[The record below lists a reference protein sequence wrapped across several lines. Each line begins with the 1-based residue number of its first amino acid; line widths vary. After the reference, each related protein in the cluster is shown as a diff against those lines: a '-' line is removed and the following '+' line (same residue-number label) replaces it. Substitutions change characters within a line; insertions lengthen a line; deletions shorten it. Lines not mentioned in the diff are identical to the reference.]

1 LHKTVWRNSH
11 EKYALAREN
20 SRQFHDILANSDVAV
35 QHSKAEPLDRRGLS
49 KVNRSALAPDIL
61 DQTNP
66 FARILDLAADAII
79 AVDVR
84 KSIIFFNRS
93 AEAVF
98 GYSAEE
104 VRAKPLKLL
113 FRGGLAGFHQRRIAP
128 LEASA
133 EKAGAA
139 LERREIVGRR
149 KDGSEFPAKVSL
161 SKIEFDGETVLSLM
175 LQDVTSHA
183 FTEERLRAALREKEV
198 LLEEVHHRVKNN
210 LQVITSLLGLQARSI
225 KDPATRIKFDE
236 SRYRL
241 QAMAILHEILDES
254 SSLAEIDFADYIQRL
269 VAHLVR
275 SYGATGRIRTRL
287 HLDPLFCHRDVA
299 LPCGLIVNEVLSN
312 ALKYAFP
319 GEKTGEVQIELRREL
334 SGRVHLLIADNGIGL
349 PRGCDWQTSP
359 TLGLRLV
366 RTLTRQIEANM
377 QVTGG
382 NGTAFSIVFRDGL
395 RMGLK

>member
-1 LHKTVWRNSH
+1 MG
-11 EKYALAREN
+11 
-20 SRQFHDILANSDVAV
+20 
-35 QHSKAEPLDRRGLS
+35 RRS
-49 KVNRSALAPDIL
+49 PYKVNRSALAPDIL
-61 DQTNP
+61 DHTNP
-66 FARILDLAADAII
+66 FARILDLTADAII
-79 AVDVR
+79 AVNVR
-84 KSIIFFNRS
+84 KSIVFFNRS
-93 AEAVF
+93 AEAAF

-104 VRAKPLKLL
+104 VRDKPLKLL
-113 FRGGLAGFHQRRIAP
+113 FRGGLAGFHRERMVT
-128 LEASA
+128 LETSGV
-133 EKAGAA
+133 KAWAI
-139 LERREIVGRR
+139 LERREIAGRR

-161 SKIEFDGETVLSLM
+161 STVEFDGEAFLSLT

-183 FTEERLRAALREKEV
+183 VAEERLRAALREKEV

-236 SRYRL
+236 SRYRI

-275 SYGATGRIRTRL
+275 SYGALGRIRTRL
-287 HLDPLFCHRDVA
+287 QLDPLSCHRDVA

-319 GEKTGEVQIELRREL
+319 GGKAGEVQIELRREP
-334 SGRVHLLIADNGIGL
+334 SGRVHLRIADNGIGL
-349 PRGCDWQTSP
+349 PRGCDWETSP

-366 RTLTRQIEANM
+366 RTLARQIEANM
-377 QVTGG
+377 QVAGG
-382 NGTAFSIVFRDGL
+382 NGTAFSITFRDGL
-395 RMGLK
+395 RMGVK

>member
-1 LHKTVWRNSH
+1 MRIRGH
-11 EKYALAREN
+11 Y
-20 SRQFHDILANSDVAV
+20 HDIVEYSNVDV
-35 QHSKAEPLDRRGLS
+35 QHSKAEALGRRSPS
-49 KVNRSALAPDIL
+49 KVNRSALAPGIL
-61 DQTNP
+61 DHTNS

-84 KSIIFFNRS
+84 KSIVFFNRS

-113 FRGGLAGFHQRRIAP
+113 FRGGFAGFHPDRMAKLKTP
-128 LEASA
+128 A
-133 EKAGAA
+133 ESAGAT
-139 LERREIVGRR
+139 LERREMVCRR
-149 KDGSEFPAKVSL
+149 KNGTEFPAKVSL
-161 SKIEFDGETVLSLM
+161 SKIEFDGKTILSLIM
-175 LQDVTSHA
+175 QDVTSHA

-236 SRYRL
+236 SRYRI

-254 SSLAEIDFADYIQRL
+254 SSLAEIDFADYVQRL

-275 SYGATGRIRTRL
+275 SYGAIGHIRTRL
-287 HLDPLFCHRDVA
+287 LLKPLSCHRDVA

-319 GEKTGEVQIELRREL
+319 GGKAGEVQIELRREPT
-334 SGRVHLLIADNGIGL
+334 GRVHLLIADNGIGL

-366 RTLTRQIEANM
+366 RTLARQIEAAL
-377 QVTGG
+377 QVTSG
-382 NGTAFSIVFRDGL
+382 NGTAFSITFRDGL
-395 RMGLK
+395 RTGIKE

>member
-1 LHKTVWRNSH
+1 MG
-11 EKYALAREN
+11 
-20 SRQFHDILANSDVAV
+20 
-35 QHSKAEPLDRRGLS
+35 RRSPS
-49 KVNRSALAPDIL
+49 KVNRSVLAPDFL
-61 DQTNP
+61 RLTNP

-93 AEAVF
+93 AEAAF
-98 GYSAEE
+98 GYLPHE
-104 VRAKPLKLL
+104 VHAKPLKFL
-113 FRGGLAGFHQRRIAP
+113 FRGGLAGFHPERIAR
-128 LEASA
+128 LEAFGENASV
-133 EKAGAA
+133 AA
-139 LERREIVGRR
+139 ERREIVGRR

-161 SKIEFDGETVLSLM
+161 SKIEFEGAPILSLM
-175 LQDVTSHA
+175 LQDMTSHA

-225 KDPATRIKFDE
+225 KDSATRIKFDE
-236 SRYRL
+236 SRYRI

-254 SSLAEIDFADYIQRL
+254 SSLAEIDFADYVQRL

-275 SYGATGRIRTRL
+275 SYGAIGRIRTRL
-287 HLDPLFCHRDVA
+287 LLDPLSCHRDVA

-319 GEKTGEVQIELRREL
+319 GGKAGEVQIELRKEL
-334 SGRVHLLIADNGIGL
+334 GGKVHLLIADNGIGL

-366 RTLTRQIEANM
+366 RTLARQIEADM

-382 NGTAFSIVFRDGL
+382 NGTVFSITFRDGL
-395 RMGLK
+395 RIITK

>member
-1 LHKTVWRNSH
+1 M
-11 EKYALAREN
+11 
-20 SRQFHDILANSDVAV
+20 DVR
-35 QHSKAEPLDRRGLS
+35 HSKVDPLGRRSPS

-61 DQTNP
+61 DHNNP
-66 FARILDLAADAII
+66 FARILRLATDAII

-84 KSIIFFNRS
+84 KSVIFFNRS
-93 AEAVF
+93 AEAMF
-98 GYSAEE
+98 GYSAQE

-113 FRGGLAGFHQRRIAP
+113 FRGGLAGFHPERIGTLEKFP
-128 LEASA
+128 DEASA
-133 EKAGAA
+133 Y
-139 LERREIVGRR
+139 REIVGRC
-149 KDGSEFPAKVSL
+149 KDGSEFPARVSL
-161 SKIEFDGETVLSLM
+161 SKIEFDGEIILSLT
-175 LQDVTSHA
+175 LQDVMSHA
-183 FTEERLRAALREKEV
+183 FTEERLRATLREKEV

-236 SRYRL
+236 SRYRI

-275 SYGATGRIRTRL
+275 SYGAIGRIRPRL
-287 HLDPLFCHRDVA
+287 RMDRLSCHRDVA

-319 GEKTGEVQIELRREL
+319 GGKTGEVQIELRREP
-334 SGRVHLLIADNGIGL
+334 SGRVHLLMADNGIGL
-349 PRGCDWQTSP
+349 PRGFDWQTSP

-366 RTLTRQIEANM
+366 RTLARQIEANM
-377 QVTGG
+377 QVNSGS
-382 NGTAFSIVFRDGL
+382 GTAFSITFHDGL
-395 RMGLK
+395 RMGIK

>member
-1 LHKTVWRNSH
+1 MGRRSLSNV
-11 EKYALAREN
+11 
-20 SRQFHDILANSDVAV
+20 SRSV
-35 QHSKAEPLDRRGLS
+35 
-49 KVNRSALAPDIL
+49 LAPDIL
-61 DQTNP
+61 DHSNP

-79 AVDVR
+79 AVNLR
-84 KSIIFFNRS
+84 HSIIFFNRS
-93 AEAVF
+93 AETAF
-98 GYSAEE
+98 GYVADE
-104 VRAKPLKLL
+104 VRAKPVKLL
-113 FRGGLAGFHQRRIAP
+113 FRGGLAGFHPERIAP
-128 LEASA
+128 LEVFG
-133 EKAGAA
+133 ENAA
-139 LERREIVGRR
+139 AAAERREIVGRR

-161 SKIEFDGETVLSLM
+161 SKIKFDGQTILSLM

-225 KDPATRIKFDE
+225 KDSATRVKFDE
-236 SRYRL
+236 SRYRI

-254 SSLAEIDFADYIQRL
+254 SSLAEIDFADYVQRL

-275 SYGATGRIRTRL
+275 SYGAIGRIRTQLRL
-287 HLDPLFCHRDVA
+287 ETLTCHRDIA

-319 GEKTGEVQIELRREL
+319 GGKAGEVQIELRREPE
-334 SGRVHLLIADNGIGL
+334 GKVHLRIADNGIGL

-366 RTLTRQIEANM
+366 RTLARQIEAHM
-377 QVTGG
+377 QVDSA
-382 NGTAFSIVFRDGL
+382 NGTAFSIAFRDGL
-395 RMGLK
+395 RSSSK

>member
-1 LHKTVWRNSH
+1 LFPRKVRVS
-11 EKYALAREN
+11 ALKCAVR
-20 SRQFHDILANSDVAV
+20 SVIYFFYSSVDV
-35 QHSKAEPLDRRGLS
+35 QHSNAEPLGRRRPS
-49 KVNRSALAPDIL
+49 KVNRPVTAPDFL
-61 DQTNP
+61 DHANP
-66 FARILDLAADAII
+66 FARILDLAADAIV
-79 AVDVR
+79 AVNTR
-84 KSIIFFNRS
+84 KSIVFFNRS
-93 AEAVF
+93 AEATF

-113 FRGGLAGFHQRRIAP
+113 FRGGLAGFHPERIAA
-128 LEASA
+128 LETSGEEACV
-133 EKAGAA
+133 A

-161 SKIEFDGETVLSLM
+161 STVDFEGETILSLM

-183 FTEERLRAALREKEV
+183 FTEERLRAAVREKQV
-198 LLEEVHHRVKNN
+198 LLDEVHHRVKNN

-236 SRYRL
+236 SRYRI

-254 SSLAEIDFADYIQRL
+254 SSLAEIDFANYIQRL
-269 VAHLVR
+269 AAHLVR
-275 SYGATGRIRTRL
+275 SYGAIERVRTRL
-287 HLDPLFCHRDVA
+287 RLDPLSCHRDIA

-319 GEKTGEVQIELRREL
+319 GEKAGEVRIELRRET
-334 SGRVHLLIADNGIGL
+334 SGKVQLLIADNGIGL
-349 PRGCDWQTSP
+349 PRGCDWETSP

-366 RTLTRQIEANM
+366 RTLARQIEATM
-377 QVTGG
+377 QVNSA

-395 RMGLK
+395 RISAK

>member
-1 LHKTVWRNSH
+1 MG
-11 EKYALAREN
+11 
-20 SRQFHDILANSDVAV
+20 
-35 QHSKAEPLDRRGLS
+35 RRSPS
-49 KVNRSALAPDIL
+49 KVNRSVLAPDFL
-61 DQTNP
+61 RHTNP
-66 FARILDLAADAII
+66 FARILDLTADAII

-93 AEAVF
+93 AEAAF
-98 GYSAEE
+98 GYLADE
-104 VRAKPLKLL
+104 VHAKPLKLL
-113 FRGGLAGFHQRRIAP
+113 FRGGLAGFHPERIAR
-128 LEASA
+128 LEAFGENASVA
-133 EKAGAA
+133 V
-139 LERREIVGRR
+139 ERREIVGRR

-161 SKIEFDGETVLSLM
+161 SKIEFEGEPILSLM

-225 KDPATRIKFDE
+225 KDSATRIKFDE
-236 SRYRL
+236 SRYRI

-254 SSLAEIDFADYIQRL
+254 SSLAEIDFADYVQRL

-275 SYGATGRIRTRL
+275 SYGAIGRIRTRL
-287 HLDPLFCHRDVA
+287 LLDPLSCHRDVA

-319 GEKTGEVQIELRREL
+319 GGKPGEVQIELRREA
-334 SGRVHLLIADNGIGL
+334 GGKVHLLIADNGIGL
-349 PRGCDWQTSP
+349 PRGCDWETSP

-366 RTLTRQIEANM
+366 RTLARQIEANM

-382 NGTAFSIVFRDGL
+382 NGTAFSIAFRDGL
-395 RMGLK
+395 RIITK

>member
-1 LHKTVWRNSH
+1 MIYLPIANV
-11 EKYALAREN
+11 
-20 SRQFHDILANSDVAV
+20 DI
-35 QHSKAEPLDRRGLS
+35 QHSKAEPLERRGSS

-61 DQTNP
+61 DHTNP

-79 AVDVR
+79 AVNVR

-93 AEAVF
+93 AEAAF
-98 GYSAEE
+98 GYTAEE

-113 FRGGLAGFHQRRIAP
+113 FRGGLAHFNQGQMVMLDTP
-128 LEASA
+128 G
-133 EKAGAA
+133 EKAWVTP
-139 LERREIVGRR
+139 ERREIVGRR

-161 SKIEFDGETVLSLM
+161 SKIEFGGGTILSLM
-175 LQDVTSHA
+175 LQDVTSRA
-183 FTEERLRAALREKEV
+183 FTEERLRAALREKEL

-225 KDPATRIKFDE
+225 KDSATRIKFDE
-236 SRYRL
+236 SRYRI

-254 SSLAEIDFADYIQRL
+254 SSLAEIDFADYIQKL

-275 SYGATGRIRTRL
+275 SYGAIGRIRTQLR
-287 HLDPLFCHRDVA
+287 LDPLSCHRDVA
-299 LPCGLIVNEVLSN
+299 LPCGLIVNEVVSN

-319 GEKTGEVQIELRREL
+319 GGKAGDVQIELRREAG
-334 SGRVHLLIADNGIGL
+334 GRVHLLIADTGIGL
-349 PRGCDWQTSP
+349 PRGCDWETSP

-366 RTLTRQIEANM
+366 RTLARQIEATM

-382 NGTAFSIVFRDGL
+382 NGTAFSIAFRDGL
-395 RMGLK
+395 PMGIK

>member
-1 LHKTVWRNSH
+1 MGRRTP
-11 EKYALAREN
+11 
-20 SRQFHDILANSDVAV
+20 
-35 QHSKAEPLDRRGLS
+35 SKA
-49 KVNRSALAPDIL
+49 NRSVLAPDIL
-61 DQTNP
+61 DHTNP
-66 FARILDLAADAII
+66 FARVLDLAADAII
-79 AVDVR
+79 AVNVR

-93 AEAVF
+93 AETAF
-98 GYSAEE
+98 GYSAKE
-104 VRAKPLKLL
+104 VRAKPVKLL
-113 FRGGLAGFHQRRIAP
+113 FRGGLAGFHPERIAT
-128 LEASA
+128 LEAFA
-133 EKAGAA
+133 ENALVAA
-139 LERREIVGRR
+139 ERREIVGRR

-161 SKIEFDGETVLSLM
+161 SKIEFDGETILSLM
-175 LQDVTSHA
+175 LQDMTSHG

-225 KDPATRIKFDE
+225 KDSATRIKFDE
-236 SRYRL
+236 SRYRI

-254 SSLAEIDFADYIQRL
+254 SSLAEIDFADYVQRL

-275 SYGATGRIRTRL
+275 SYGAIGRIRTRL
-287 HLDPLFCHRDVA
+287 RLEPLSCHRDVA

-319 GEKTGEVQIELRREL
+319 GGKAGEVQIELRREP

-349 PRGCDWQTSP
+349 PNGCDWETSA

-366 RTLTRQIEANM
+366 RTLARQIEAQM

-382 NGTAFSIVFRDGL
+382 NGTAFSIEFRDGL
-395 RMGLK
+395 PIGIK

>member
-1 LHKTVWRNSH
+1 
-11 EKYALAREN
+11 
-20 SRQFHDILANSDVAV
+20 
-35 QHSKAEPLDRRGLS
+35 
-49 KVNRSALAPDIL
+49 LAPDFL
-61 DQTNP
+61 RHANP

-93 AEAVF
+93 AEAAF
-98 GYSAEE
+98 GYLADE
-104 VRAKPLKLL
+104 VRAKPVKLL
-113 FRGGLAGFHQRRIAP
+113 FRGGLAGFHPERIAP
-128 LEASA
+128 LEVFGENAL
-133 EKAGAA
+133 AA
-139 LERREIVGRR
+139 AERREVVGRR

-161 SKIEFDGETVLSLM
+161 SKIEFDGETILSLM

-225 KDPATRIKFDE
+225 KDPATRVKFDE
-236 SRYRL
+236 SRYRI

-254 SSLAEIDFADYIQRL
+254 SSLAEIDFADYVQRL

-275 SYGATGRIRTRL
+275 SYGAIGRIRARL
-287 HLDPLFCHRDVA
+287 LLDPLSCHRDVA

-319 GEKTGEVQIELRREL
+319 GGKAGEVQIELRKEL
-334 SGRVHLLIADNGIGL
+334 GGKVHLLIADNGIGL
-349 PRGCDWQTSP
+349 PRGCNWETSP

-366 RTLTRQIEANM
+366 RTLARQIEANM

-382 NGTAFSIVFRDGL
+382 NGTAFSITFRDGL
-395 RMGLK
+395 SIDTK

>member
-1 LHKTVWRNSH
+1 V
-11 EKYALAREN
+11 
-20 SRQFHDILANSDVAV
+20 DVR
-35 QHSKAEPLDRRGLS
+35 HSKAESLGRRSPS
-49 KVNRSALAPDIL
+49 KVNRSATAPDIL
-61 DQTNP
+61 YPANP

-79 AVDVR
+79 AVNVR

-93 AEAVF
+93 AEATF
-98 GYSAEE
+98 GYSATE
-104 VRAKPLKLL
+104 VCAKPLKLL
-113 FRGGLAGFHQRRIAP
+113 FRGGLAGFHPERIATLETFNEYP
-128 LEASA
+128 LVAS
-133 EKAGAA
+133 
-139 LERREIVGRR
+139 ERREIVGRR
-149 KDGSEFPAKVSL
+149 KNGSEFPAKVSL
-161 SKIEFDGETVLSLM
+161 SKIEFEGETILSLM

-198 LLEEVHHRVKNN
+198 LLEEIHHRVKNN

-225 KDPATRIKFDE
+225 KDSATRIKFDE
-236 SRYRL
+236 SRYRI

-275 SYGATGRIRTRL
+275 SYGAIGRIRTRL
-287 HLDPLFCHRDVA
+287 RLDPLSCHRDVA

-319 GEKTGEVQIELRREL
+319 GGKAGEVQIELRREA

-349 PRGCDWQTSP
+349 PSGCDWETSP

-366 RTLTRQIEANM
+366 RTLARQIEANM
-377 QVTGG
+377 QVTGDD
-382 NGTAFSIVFRDGL
+382 GTAFSITFRDGL
-395 RMGLK
+395 RSSNK

>member
-1 LHKTVWRNSH
+1 MEVR
-11 EKYALAREN
+11 
-20 SRQFHDILANSDVAV
+20 
-35 QHSKAEPLDRRGLS
+35 HSKAQPLGRRRPS
-49 KVNRSALAPDIL
+49 KVNRRASAPDIL
-61 DQTNP
+61 DHSNP

-79 AVDVR
+79 AVNVR
-84 KSIIFFNRS
+84 KCIIYFNRS
-93 AEAVF
+93 AEAAF
-98 GYSAEE
+98 GYSGEE
-104 VRAKPLKLL
+104 VRAKPVKFL
-113 FRGGLAGFHQRRIAP
+113 FRGGLAGFHPERIAR
-128 LEASA
+128 LETFG
-133 EKAGAA
+133 EHGLVAA
-139 LERREIVGRR
+139 ERREIVGRR

-161 SKIEFDGETVLSLM
+161 SKFELEGETILSLT

-225 KDPATRIKFDE
+225 KDSATRIKFDE
-236 SRYRL
+236 SRYRI

-254 SSLAEIDFADYIQRL
+254 SSLAEIDFADYIRRL
-269 VAHLVR
+269 VAHSVR
-275 SYGATGRIRTRL
+275 SYGAIGRIRTRL
-287 HLDPLFCHRDVA
+287 RLDSLSCHRDVA

-319 GEKTGEVQIELRREL
+319 GGKPGEVQIELRREL

-349 PRGCDWQTSP
+349 PHGCDWETSP

-366 RTLTRQIEANM
+366 RTLARQIEAIM

-382 NGTAFSIVFRDGL
+382 NGTAFSIEFRDGL
-395 RMGLK
+395 RMGIK